1 MDGHDPVCYT
11 SKKSSKLSK
20 ISKFS
25 TVKLLRYTVYVVAKV
40 PNIYYE
46 LLVVVGITMI
56 SLVYVCETQTH
67 KKSLRVDRPDI
78 LSQSPIP
85 AVINKLCTILATDI
99 QSTAIA
105 RC

>member
-11 SKKSSKLSK
+11 SKKSSKPSK
-20 ISKFS
+20 ISKFP
-25 TVKLLRYTVYVVAKV
+25 TVKLLHYTVYVVARV
-40 PNIYYE
+40 HNIYYE

-67 KKSLRVDRPDI
+67 GKSLRVDRPDI

-85 AVINKLCTILATDI
+85 VVINKLCTILATDI

>member
-1 MDGHDPVCYT
+1 M
-11 SKKSSKLSK
+11 
-20 ISKFS
+20 
-25 TVKLLRYTVYVVAKV
+25 VARV
-40 PNIYYE
+40 HNIYYE

-67 KKSLRVDRPDI
+67 GKSLRVDRPDI

-105 RC
+105 TEVLILYSYCT